1 MRDDLFSAYLQYT
14 SNNETPAVFHRW
26 ALISAMGALL
36 GRNFCTEF
44 GHQILAPNIYCM
56 LMGNPG
62 SRKSTAIKIMK
73 KLIVSIG
80 YDTIAADKTT
90 KEKFMLDM
98 AGYTEASG
106 SNSIQEFE
114 AKNSIASGDV
124 ADVPQE
130 IFIMADEFNDFFGN
144 NILDF
149 VSFLGNLWDYE
160 GLYKNRIKNG
170 QSIIINQPT
179 VSILGGN
186 TPTQL
191 AATFPP
197 EVIGQGF
204 FSRLI
209 MVYGEGTRPKIAFP
223 VSASQE
229 DTLTIQRLLG
239 DIRVLCLGK
248 CEFEPAAR
256 KLAEAVYMHWKG
268 IPDTRF
274 EFYGNRR
281 FPQLLKLCAIHAA
294 ARIVL
299 ERKRSNIITVE
310 DVICANTVLTA
321 TEHEMPKALGEFGK
335 SKNSPVIH
343 TILELLN
350 RATKPVPFQE
360 LFKAVS
366 RDVGAIR
373 DFAPLIQSL
382 QVANKIQ
389 HVNDG
394 YLPVKAPPLSYYME
408 AINWDYLL
416 EEERRYV
423 AAK

>member
-1 MRDDLFSAYLQYT
+1 MIEDFFSVYLQYT

-26 ALISAMGALL
+26 AAISAVGALL
-36 GRNFCTEF
+36 GRNFCLEF
-44 GHQILAPNIYCM
+44 GHQVLAPNIYCM
-56 LMGNPG
+56 LMGSPG
-62 SRKSTAIKIMK
+62 SRKSTAIKSMK
-73 KLIVSIG
+73 KLIAGIG
-80 YDTIAADKTT
+80 YDNIAADKTT

-98 AGYTEASG
+98 AGHAELG
-106 SNSIQEFE
+106 SDSHAEFD
-114 AKNSIASGDV
+114 AKNAVETGGDE
-124 ADVPQE
+124 PRQ

-209 MVYGEGTRPKIAFP
+209 MVYGEPTRPKIAFP
-223 VSASQE
+223 TPPQQE
-229 DTLTIQRLLG
+229 DTLTIQQLLG
-239 DIRVLCLGK
+239 DLRVLCVGNCTL
-248 CEFEPAAR
+248 EPAAL
-256 KLAEAVYMHWKG
+256 KLAENVYHHWKG

-281 FPQLLKLCAIHAA
+281 FTQLLKLCAIHAA
-294 ARIVL
+294 ARIVM
-299 ERKRSNIITVE
+299 ERKRSNTITLE

-321 TEHEMPKALGEFGK
+321 AEHEMPKALGEFGK
-335 SKNSPVIH
+335 SKNSNVVH

-350 RATKPVPFQE
+350 KATKPVTFQE

-366 RDVGAIR
+366 RDVGAVR

-394 YLPVKAPPLSYYME
+394 YLPVKAAPMKYFME

-416 EEERRYV
+416 EEEKRYV
-423 AAK
+423 STGK

>member
-1 MRDDLFSAYLQYT
+1 MRDDLFSIYLEYT
-14 SNNETPAVFHRW
+14 KNNETPAIFHRW
-26 ALISAMGALL
+26 AAISSIGALL
-36 GRNFCTEF
+36 GRNFSVEF
-44 GHQILAPNIYCM
+44 GHQVLAPNVYCM
-56 LMGNPG
+56 LMGSPG
-62 SRKSTAIKIMK
+62 SRKSTAIKSMK
-73 KLIVSIG
+73 KLLVGIG

-98 AGYTEASG
+98 AGHSEAEG
-106 SNSIQEFE
+106 STLQQFESKSSIQEE
-114 AKNSIASGDV
+114 QA
-124 ADVPQE
+124 QE

-170 QSIIINQPT
+170 QSIIIHQPT

-209 MVYGEGTRPKIAFP
+209 MIYGEPTRPKIAFP
-223 VSASQE
+223 VSPAKE
-229 DTLTIQRLLG
+229 DTLTVQRLLG
-239 DIRVLCLGK
+239 DIRLLCLGN
-248 CEFEPAAR
+248 CTLEPAAH
-256 KLAEAVYMHWKG
+256 KLAEAIYMNWKG

-281 FPQLLKLCAIHAA
+281 FTQLLKLSAIHAA

-299 ERKRSNIITVE
+299 EQKRSNVITRE
-310 DVICANTVLTA
+310 DVICANTVLTVA
-321 TEHEMPKALGEFGK
+321 EHEMPKALGEFGK
-335 SKNSPVIH
+335 SKNSNVVH

-350 RATKPVPFQE
+350 RATKPVTFQD

-382 QVANKIQ
+382 QIANKIQ

-394 YLPVKAPPLSYYME
+394 YLPVKAVPASYYME
-408 AINWDYLL
+408 AISWDYLL
-416 EEERRYV
+416 EEEKRYV
-423 AAK
+423 TAT

>member
-1 MRDDLFSAYLQYT
+1 MRDDFFTAYLQYT
-14 SNNETPAVFHRW
+14 ANNETPAVFHRW
-26 ALISAMGALL
+26 AAISAVGALL
-36 GRNFCTEF
+36 GRDFSVEF
-44 GHQILAPNIYCM
+44 GHQLLAPNIYCM
-56 LMGNPG
+56 LMGSPG
-62 SRKSTAIKIMK
+62 SRKSTAIKSMK
-73 KLIVSIG
+73 KLLVGIG

-90 KEKFMLDM
+90 KEKFMMDM
-98 AGYTEASG
+98 AGHSDTGG
-106 SNSIQEFE
+106 STLQEFE
-114 AKNSIASGDV
+114 AKSAIDTGGES
-124 ADVPQE
+124 PQE

-179 VSILGGN
+179 VSLLGGN

-209 MVYGEGTRPKIAFP
+209 MVYGEPTRPKIAFP
-223 VSASQE
+223 VPPDIQ
-229 DTLTIQRLLG
+229 DTLTIQQLLG
-239 DIRVLCLGK
+239 DIRTLCIGNCHL
-248 CEFEPAAR
+248 EPAAL
-256 KLAEAVYMHWKG
+256 KLADQVYMHWKG

-274 EFYGNRR
+274 EYYGNRR
-281 FPQLLKLCAIHAA
+281 FTQLLKLCAIHAA

-299 ERKRSNIITVE
+299 NRERSNVITRE
-310 DVICANTVLTA
+310 DVICANTVLTVA
-321 TEHEMPKALGEFGK
+321 EHEMPKALGEFGK

-350 RATKPVPFQE
+350 KATKPITFQD

-382 QVANKIQ
+382 QIANKIQ

-394 YLPVKAPPLSYYME
+394 YLPIKAAPVTYFME

-416 EEERRYV
+416 AEEKRYV
-423 AAK
+423 ATV

>member
-26 ALISAMGALL
+26 AAISAIGALL
-36 GRNFCTEF
+36 GRNFSVEF
-44 GHQILAPNIYCM
+44 GHQLLAPNIYCM
-56 LMGNPG
+56 LMGSPG
-62 SRKSTAIKIMK
+62 SRKSTAIKSMK
-73 KLIVSIG
+73 KLIVGIG

-98 AGYTEASG
+98 AGHSDTEG
-106 SNSIQEFE
+106 SSSIEEFS
-114 AKNSIASGDV
+114 AKNAGVDSSA
-124 ADVPQE
+124 QE

-170 QSIIINQPT
+170 QSIIIHNPT

-209 MVYGEGTRPKIAFP
+209 MVYGEPTRPKVSFP
-223 VSASQE
+223 IPPDPD
-229 DTLTIQRLLG
+229 DTLTIQQLLG
-239 DIRVLCLGK
+239 DVRLLCIGNCKL
-248 CEFEPAAR
+248 EPAAY
-256 KLAEAVYMHWKG
+256 KLADQIYMHWKG

-274 EFYGNRR
+274 EYYGNRR
-281 FPQLLKLCAIHAA
+281 FTQLLKLCAIHAA
-294 ARIVL
+294 ARIVMNR
-299 ERKRSNIITVE
+299 ERSNVITVE
-310 DVICANTVLTA
+310 DVICANTVLTVA
-321 TEHEMPKALGEFGK
+321 EHEMPKALGEFGK
-335 SKNSPVIH
+335 SKNSNVVH

-350 RATKPVPFQE
+350 KATKPIPFQD

-373 DFAPLIQSL
+373 EFAPLIQSL

-394 YLPVKAPPLSYYME
+394 YLPVKAAPVPYFME

-416 EEERRYV
+416 DEEKRYV
-423 AAK
+423 ATGTT

>member
-14 SNNETPAVFHRW
+14 ANNETPAVFHRW
-26 ALISAMGALL
+26 AAISAIGALL
-36 GRNFCTEF
+36 GRNFSIEF

-56 LMGNPG
+56 LMGSPG
-62 SRKSTAIKIMK
+62 SRKSTAIKVMK
-73 KLIVSIG
+73 KLIVGIG

-98 AGYTEASG
+98 AGHTEGG
-106 SNSIQEFE
+106 SETIAEFE
-114 AKNSIASGDV
+114 AKSTGTSDS
-124 ADVPQE
+124 PQE

-209 MVYGEGTRPKIAFP
+209 MIYGEPTRSKVAFP
-223 VSASQE
+223 IPAPVE
-229 DTLTIQRLLG
+229 DTLTIQQLLG
-239 DIRVLCLGK
+239 DIRVLCIGNCSL
-248 CEFEPAAR
+248 EPAAH
-256 KLAEAVYMHWKG
+256 KLAEQIYTHWKG

-281 FPQLLKLCAIHAA
+281 FTQLLKLCAIHAA

-299 ERKRSNIITVE
+299 ERKRSNIITLE
-310 DVICANTVLTA
+310 DVICANTVLTVA
-321 TEHEMPKALGEFGK
+321 EHEMPKALGEFGK
-335 SKNSPVIH
+335 SKNSNVVH

-350 RATKPVPFQE
+350 KANKPITFQE

-394 YLPVKAPPLSYYME
+394 YLPVKAAPVSYFME

-416 EEERRYV
+416 AEEKRYV
-423 AAK
+423 STS